1 MIRLRQIAI
10 AARQLDPVVDQLCT
24 QLGLSVCF
32 RDPGVA
38 EFGLV
43 NALMTI
49 GDQFLE
55 VVAPATSPTTAGR
68 LLDKRCGVDN
78 DLAVT
83 GYMAIYE
90 VDDLDRREEH
100 VRRHGVRVA
109 WSGDFPSIR
118 GRHLHPA
125 DIGGAIVSIDQ
136 PSPAGSWRWAGLG
149 WVAHAD
155 TSIVSAIAGVAIGAH
170 DPAAMRDRW
179 TSLGLGAGVRFQPAG
194 EAGEGVDALELVA
207 PDRSRAGEELV
218 VDQLTIRL
226 V

>member
-24 QLGLSVCF
+24 QLGLSVCY

-43 NALMTI
+43 NALMTV

-55 VVAPATSPTTAGR
+55 VVAPATPSTTAGR

-83 GYMAIYE
+83 GYMVIYD
-90 VDDLDRREEH
+90 VDDLDRREAHIVE
-100 VRRHGVRVA
+100 HGVRVV
-109 WSGDFPSIR
+109 WRGDFPAIR

-125 DIGGAIVSIDQ
+125 DVGGAIVSIDQ
-136 PSPAGSWRWAGLG
+136 PSPPGSWRWAGLD

-155 TSIVSAIAGVAIGAH
+155 TSIVSGIAGVAIGAH
-170 DPAAMRDRW
+170 DPTSMSARWAA
-179 TSLGLGAGVRFQPAG
+179 LGLAAGVRFQRAR
-194 EAGEGVDALELVA
+194 EAGEGVDELELVA
-207 PDRSRAGEELV
+207 TDRSRAGEELV
-218 VDQLTIRL
+218 IDQLTIRL